1 VRVPPQG
8 VHGPKR
14 VKNTCTNP
22 KSQIGGN
29 QTILRIKDCKQKKD
43 DMMVKLSTKEDS
55 NQKIQI
61 ENQIKIL

>member
-14 VKNTCTNP
+14 VKTHA
-22 KSQIGGN
+22 QIQGQKFGGN
-29 QTILRIKDCKQKKD
+29 QPILRIKDCKQKD
-43 DMMVKLSTKEDS
+43 DLMVKLPTNEDS

-61 ENQIKIL
+61 ANQIKIL

>member
-14 VKNTCTNP
+14 VKTHAQIQKQNWR
-22 KSQIGGN
+22 KSNYIEDQRL
-29 QTILRIKDCKQKKD
+29 QTKKD

-61 ENQIKIL
+61 ANQIKIF

>member
-1 VRVPPQG
+1 

-14 VKNTCTNP
+14 VKTHA
-22 KSQIGGN
+22 QIQGQKFGRN

-43 DMMVKLSTKEDS
+43 DMMVKLPTNEDS

-61 ENQIKIL
+61 ANQIMIL

>member
-8 VHGPKR
+8 VHSPKR
-14 VKNTCTNP
+14 VKTHA
-22 KSQIGGN
+22 QIQGQKFGGA

-43 DMMVKLSTKEDS
+43 DVMVKLLTNEDS

-61 ENQIKIL
+61 ANQIKIL